1 MVNAS
6 PNSALPADSPAA
18 VLDPVALAR
27 LEELDPTRA
36 NDLLGR
42 VLKAFQSSAAR
53 LMPQLDTARHAGD
66 HATVRLVAHTLKSSS
81 ASIGALALSALCADI
96 ERLLRAGD
104 NAAAGA
110 LLDPFHAEVHR
121 VDAAV
126 GQTLQHLEAAAS

>member
-81 ASIGALALSALCADI
+81 ASIGALALSAECARVETLIRQDTI
-96 ERLLRAGD
+96 DGLPAAIDAMAAAMNDALRAIADVLG
-104 NAAAGA
+104 
-110 LLDPFHAEVHR
+110 R
-121 VDAAV
+121 R
-126 GQTLQHLEAAAS
+126 TC